1 MRFEYQL
8 PAGLIDAQAGVHK
21 QVELLPL
28 TGHEEELLANAD
40 YPVATLVTEV
50 LSRCVKSIGSVV
62 DVTPA
67 VIRSLLVADRQYLLL
82 MLRQLTFGDRIQATL
97 PCPWPGCGKGVDVD
111 FRISKIPITR
121 CGDVRP
127 VYEMRVE
134 VFDGAAELGLDP
146 TENTPLTVR
155 YRLPNG
161 ADQESVLDVIN
172 RGEAVALSVLLS
184 RCIQQFGSISKP
196 DADWVTRL
204 PASIRLLIEQ
214 EMEARAPSLDLT
226 MEAECPECRRA
237 FLAPFELQ
245 DFFFGELKIGTELLF
260 REVHYLAFHYHWSER
275 EIMDMP
281 RNRRRRY
288 IDVLSGEIE
297 ALNDQRD

>member
-8 PAGLIDAQAGVHK
+8 PAGLIDAQGGVHK
-21 QVELLPL
+21 QVVLLPL
-28 TGHEEELLANAD
+28 TGREEELLASAD
-40 YPVATLVTEV
+40 YPAATLVTEV
-50 LSRCVKSIGSVV
+50 LSRCVKSVGAVS

-67 VIRSLLVADRQYLLL
+67 VIRNLLVADRQYLLL
-82 MLRQLTFGDRIQATL
+82 MLRQLTFGDRIQATI

-111 FRISKIPITR
+111 FRVSQIPITH

-127 VYEMRVE
+127 VYEMRIE
-134 VFDGAAELGLDP
+134 PFDGAAGLGL

-161 ADQESVLDVIN
+161 GDQEAVLDDVIN
-172 RGEAVALSVLLS
+172 RGEAAALSVLLS
-184 RCIQQFGSISKP
+184 RCIQQFGTILEP
-196 DADWVTRL
+196 DADWVARL

-214 EMEARAPSLDLT
+214 EMEARAPNLDLT

-281 RNRRRRY
+281 RTRRRRY
-288 IDVLSGEIE
+288 IEVLSGEIE
-297 ALNDQRD
+297 TLNDQLG

>member
-8 PAGLIDAQAGVHK
+8 PAGLIDARGGIHR
-21 QVELLPL
+21 QVELAPL
-28 TGHEEELLANAD
+28 TGREEELLANAD
-40 YPVATLVTEV
+40 YPAAALVTEV
-50 LSRCVKSIGSVV
+50 LSRCVKSIGQVA
-62 DVTPA
+62 DVTA
-67 VIRSLLVADRQYLLL
+67 DVIRNLLVADRQYLLL
-82 MLRQLTFGDRIQATL
+82 MLRQLTFGDRVQAAL

-111 FRISKIPITR
+111 FLISKIPITHCR
-121 CGDVRP
+121 DMRP
-127 VYEMRVE
+127 VYDMQVE
-134 VFDGAAELGLDP
+134 AFDGAGALGLA
-146 TENTPLTVR
+146 ENAPLSIR

-161 ADQESVLDVIN
+161 ADQEAVLDGIN
-172 RGEAVALSVLLS
+172 HGEAAALSVLLS
-184 RCIQQFGSISKP
+184 RCIEQFGAVLKP
-196 DADWVTRL
+196 EPDWVARL
-204 PASIRLLIEQ
+204 PAAVRLQIER
-214 EMEARAPSLDLT
+214 EMEARAPNLDLT
-226 MEAECPECRRA
+226 MEAECPECRRT

-297 ALNDQRD
+297 TLNDHVS

>member
-1 MRFEYQL
+1 M
-8 PAGLIDAQAGVHK
+8 V
-21 QVELLPL
+21 PL
-28 TGHEEELLANAD
+28 TGREEELLANAG
-40 YPVATLVTEV
+40 YPAAALVTEV
-50 LSRCVKSIGSVV
+50 LNRCVKCIGSIAE
-62 DVTPA
+62 VTPD
-67 VIRSLLVADRQYLLL
+67 VIRKLLVADRQYLLL
-82 MLRQLTFGDRIQATL
+82 MLRQLTFGDRIQAAL

-111 FRISKIPITR
+111 FRISGIPITR
-121 CGDVRP
+121 CHDMRS
-127 VYEMRVE
+127 VYEMQIE
-134 VFDGAAELGLDP
+134 VFDGAAELGL
-146 TENTPLTVR
+146 TEDAPLFVH

-161 ADQESVLDVIN
+161 ADQEAVLAGID
-172 RGEAVALSVLLS
+172 RGEAAALSVLLS
-184 RCIQQFGSISKP
+184 RCIEQFDVVPQP
-196 DADWVTRL
+196 DADWIARL
-204 PASIRLLIEQ
+204 PASVRVRIEQ
-214 EMEARAPSLDLT
+214 EMESRAPNLDLT

-297 ALNDQRD
+297 TLNEQVS